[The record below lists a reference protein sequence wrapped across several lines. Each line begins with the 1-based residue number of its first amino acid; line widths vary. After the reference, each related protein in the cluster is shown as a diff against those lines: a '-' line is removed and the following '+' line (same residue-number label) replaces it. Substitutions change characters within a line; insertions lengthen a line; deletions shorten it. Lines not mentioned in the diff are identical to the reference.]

1 MDMAVWIAAL
11 SFLAAALAALYARW
25 VWSEARRTNLLAL
38 HTNRIEVFRAFN
50 ELRQA
55 MQERGMGVERER
67 VLPFLH
73 PSRESRFYFSE
84 QKTSQLLV
92 AYFDTC
98 FALAE
103 ASTRLNRDRAHLTE
117 AEIKTRHTEQD
128 KLSEQ
133 ELSLFK
139 AAEKQ
144 LEKELYMSVRR
155 RWFCA

>member
-11 SFLAAALAALYARW
+11 SFLVAALSALYARR

-50 ELRQA
+50 NLRHAIQEL
-55 MQERGMGVERER
+55 GMSIERER

-84 QKTSQLLV
+84 QKTSQLLIE
-92 AYFDTC
+92 YFDTC
-98 FALAE
+98 FALADV
-103 ASTRLNRDRAHLTE
+103 STKLNRDRAHLTE
-117 AEIKTRHTEQD
+117 AEIKTRYTEQD

-133 ELSLFK
+133 EQSLFK

-144 LEKELYMSVRR
+144 LEKELYMSVTR
-155 RWFCA
+155 RWF